1 MTDLATPAGRVGKV
15 ADYSSTTCPGCG
27 TELLAFGSFADDEL
41 IARHR
46 TRGDG
51 CPAEAGGTIDLRQPR
66 QASANTAASSIKT
79 TSPSRL
85 T

>member
-1 MTDLATPAGRVGKV
+1 MTDLATPAGRVGTITN
-15 ADYSSTTCPGCG
+15 YTSTSCPDCG
-27 TELLAFGSFADDEL
+27 AELLAFGAFEPDVL

-51 CPAEAGGTIDLRQPR
+51 CPAAETLEVGQPR
-66 QASANTAASSIKT
+66 QASANTAASSMRT